1 MGKDERFFFVDRISE
16 VNPLEIYFTGSI
28 LRKKTMQCSC
38 GGEMKDHKVQR
49 NLQIVAE
56 FQSCEDCGRVH
67 WFWTGP
73 QIDRKE
79 FSLPIP
85 PVKKIG
91 Q

>member
-1 MGKDERFFFVDRISE
+1 
-16 VNPLEIYFTGSI
+16 
-28 LRKKTMQCSC
+28 
-38 GGEMKDHKVQR
+38 MKDHKVQR

-67 WFWTGP
+67 WLWTGP

-91 Q
+91 